1 VPRTNIVCG
10 TYLFKYDRTVTSR
23 NETPVLVDAIAQ
35 LSFLV
40 QNSLVEIAGDY
51 DLSPIQTRLLGV
63 LRDREPTM
71 NELGRHL
78 GLDKSSTTGLVS
90 RAQARG
96 LVARA
101 VSEVDRRVV
110 RVSITDVGRDLVE
123 KVGERFA
130 ERIGELVADLADGDR
145 REFSR
150 LAGRIVLADM
160 RRHGLDPGGGAA

>member
-1 VPRTNIVCG
+1 M
-10 TYLFKYDRTVTSR
+10 
-23 NETPVLVDAIAQ
+23 LVDAVAQ

-40 QNSLVEIAGDY
+40 QNSLAEIAGDY
-51 DLSPIQTRLLGV
+51 DLSLIQTRLLGV

-96 LVARA
+96 LVTRT

-110 RVSITDVGRDLVE
+110 RVSITDVGRDLVA
-123 KVGERFA
+123 KVEERFA
-130 ERIGELVADLADGDR
+130 ERIGELVADLPAAER

-160 RRHGLDPGGGAA
+160 HRHGLDPGGAAG